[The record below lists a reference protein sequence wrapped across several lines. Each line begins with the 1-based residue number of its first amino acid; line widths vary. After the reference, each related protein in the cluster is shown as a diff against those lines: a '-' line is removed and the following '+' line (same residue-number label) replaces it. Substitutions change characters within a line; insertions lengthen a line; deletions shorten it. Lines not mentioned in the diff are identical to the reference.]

1 MKNQN
6 NIVLYIISAL
16 YLGVHFVPDLGGA
29 DVMGAQWLYTSVV
42 DALVLIYFF
51 LKRAQYS
58 EATKAVFS
66 QKFSLLYTFYF
77 VWALISVS
85 YAINPT
91 EAIVCLA
98 RLASTFFIY
107 TNFAILL
114 YKKEIKSYY
123 LPISVLISLVLFYD
137 SITVISGFTKNA
149 KTMILDQNILS
160 LMGKNGNKNVMAASL
175 LIKFPFV
182 LFVILRSTFL
192 VRVVGVFVLFFGS
205 FALFILN
212 TRSTFVGLF
221 LILIIFAAST
231 IYFKI
236 KSAWPKIVGPLAYF
250 TIPILIAFF
259 SANLVL
265 ENAVKSQEVQGSY
278 GAVTKRIEDI
288 TANTKEESRLR
299 LWKAGLDYISKHPF
313 IGDGYGNWKLASIPY
328 EKEYTNDL
336 FVPYHAHND
345 FIEAAADL
353 GIIGGL
359 AYLGLFILAFL
370 FTIRLWLKEDA
381 TEFRLFATI
390 SFMALTCYFV
400 DAFLN
405 FPTERTSMQT
415 MLTISAA
422 LLFAPIYLMPN
433 LEFKTTPNK
442 NIALLYVLLGCG
454 LISGSMYINN
464 QVFKSLKIQK
474 FVMGEIDTDPK
485 MALEEVENAFPAFP
499 NLSTSTLPIKAL
511 IARYEFRDKNYD
523 VALKLLRESDRDNP
537 YLHYND
543 FIRTAV
549 FADKRQL
556 DSVAYYAYLAF
567 YHWPR
572 SKSYYKN
579 AIFAAS
585 KKRDTLEINK
595 IFKLYNRYRT
605 GGEAYSQYLLGMF
618 EVKGR
623 TDKKML
629 SMLDYAIR
637 NFPEDSTVLINTK
650 NTLNGNVNGVPNG
663 ASLINNNAVN
673 GAIAFKKGRYSA
685 AANYYIKASQAEPEN
700 YTHFEN
706 VGICYYSNKN
716 YQNCIQ
722 YFDKANS
729 FAQNTSG
736 KSHFF
741 KAMAANALG
750 KKDQACSAL
759 NEAKKRAYPDV
770 DVFIKANCK

>member
-1 MKNQN
+1 MKTQN
-6 NIVLYIISAL
+6 NLTLFIVSFV
-16 YLGVHFVPDLGGA
+16 YLIVHFISDFGGA
-29 DVMGAQWLYTSVV
+29 DVMGAQWLYTSIADV
-42 DALVLIYFF
+42 LVLAFIFF
-51 LKRAQYS
+51 QRNLYS
-58 EATKAVFS
+58 EAIKAVFS

-77 VWALISVS
+77 VWAIISVS

-114 YKKEIKSYY
+114 YKKDIKSYY

-137 SITVISGFTKNA
+137 SISVITSFTKNA
-149 KTMILDQNILS
+149 KTMLLDQNILS

-175 LIKFPFV
+175 LIKFPFALLV
-182 LFVILRSTFL
+182 VLRSKF
-192 VRVVGVFVLFFGS
+192 VGRVLGIFILFFGS

-236 KSAWPKIVGPLAYF
+236 KSAWPKIVWPLAYF
-250 TIPILIAFF
+250 IIPISIAFF

-265 ENAVKSQEVQGSY
+265 ENAVKSQEVQGGY
-278 GAVTKRIEDI
+278 GTVTKRIDDI

-299 LWKAGLDYISKHPF
+299 LWKAGLDYVSKHPF

-381 TEFRLFATI
+381 KEFRLFATI

-415 MLTISAA
+415 MLTLTAA
-422 LLFAPIYLMPN
+422 LLFAPVYSLKAHVGIKN
-433 LEFKTTPNK
+433 TSNK
-442 NIALLYVLLGCG
+442 NVALLYILTGFIIIG
-454 LISGSMYINN
+454 GSIYINN
-464 QVFKSLKIQK
+464 QVFKSLKVQK

-511 IARYEFRDKNYD
+511 IARYQFRDKNYD
-523 VALKLLRESDRDNP
+523 AALKLLRESDRDNP

-567 YHWPR
+567 YNWPR

-585 KKRDTLEINK
+585 KKRDTIEIKK
-595 IFKLYNRYRT
+595 IFNLYNRYRT
-605 GGEAYSQYLLGMF
+605 GGEAYSQYLLGMY
-618 EVKGR
+618 EVKGK

-629 SMLDYAIR
+629 SMLEYATR
-637 NFPEDSTVLINTK
+637 KFPEDSVIILNAK
-650 NTLNGNVNGVPNG
+650 NTLLGNAA
-663 ASLINNNAVN
+663 ASKINNNASQ
-673 GAIAFKKGRYSA
+673 GALAFQKGRYTA
-685 AANYYIKASQAEPEN
+685 AAKFYIQASQTEPEN

-706 VGICYYSNKN
+706 IGICYYSNKN
-716 YQNCIQ
+716 YENCIQ

-729 FAQNTSG
+729 FAQNTAG
-736 KSHFF
+736 KSFFF
-741 KAMAANALG
+741 KAMAAIALG

-759 NEAKKRAYPDV
+759 NEAKKRAYPEADT
-770 DVFIKANCK
+770 FIKSNCP

>member
-1 MKNQN
+1 MKTQN
-6 NIVLYIISAL
+6 NLTLFIVSFV
-16 YLGVHFVPDLGGA
+16 YLIVHFVPDFGGA
-29 DVMGAQWLYTSVV
+29 DVMGAQWLYTSIV
-42 DALVLIYFF
+42 DVLVLAFIFF
-51 LKRAQYS
+51 QRNLYS
-58 EATKAVFS
+58 EAIKAVFS

-77 VWALISVS
+77 VWAIISIS
-85 YAINPT
+85 YAINPI

-114 YKKEIKSYY
+114 YKKDIKSYY
-123 LPISVLISLVLFYD
+123 LPISVFISLVLFYD
-137 SITVISGFTKNA
+137 SIAVITSFTKNA
-149 KTMILDQNILS
+149 KTMLLDQNILS

-175 LIKFPFV
+175 LIKFPFA
-182 LFVILRSTFL
+182 LFVVLRSKF
-192 VRVVGVFVLFFGS
+192 VGRVLGIFILFFGS

-236 KSAWPKIVGPLAYF
+236 KSAWPKIVWPLAYF
-250 TIPILIAFF
+250 TIPILIAFL

-265 ENAVKSQEVQGSY
+265 ENAVKSQEVQGGY
-278 GAVTKRIEDI
+278 GTVTKRIDDI

-299 LWKAGLDYISKHPF
+299 LWKAGLDYVSKHPF

-359 AYLGLFILAFL
+359 AYLGLFILAFI
-370 FTIRLWLKEDA
+370 FTLRLWLKEDA
-381 TEFRLFATI
+381 KEFRLFATI

-415 MLTISAA
+415 MLTLTAA
-422 LLFAPIYLMPN
+422 LLFAPAYSLRTHVGIKN
-433 LEFKTTPNK
+433 TSNK
-442 NIALLYVLLGCG
+442 NVALLYILTGFIIIG
-454 LISGSMYINN
+454 GSIYINN
-464 QVFKSLKIQK
+464 QVFKSLKVQK
-474 FVMGEIDTDPK
+474 FVMGEIDSDPK
-485 MALEEVENAFPAFP
+485 MALEEVENAFPAIP

-511 IARYEFRDKNYD
+511 IARYQFRDKNYD
-523 VALKLLRESDRDNP
+523 AALKLLRESDRDNP

-572 SKSYYKN
+572 SSSYYKN
-579 AIFAAS
+579 AIFAAV
-585 KKRDTLEINK
+585 KKRDTLEIK
-595 IFKLYNRYRT
+595 KVFQLYNRYRT
-605 GGEAYSQYLLGMF
+605 GGLAYAQYILGLY
-618 EVKGR
+618 EVKG
-623 TDKKML
+623 TSDKRMFKML
-629 SMLDYAIR
+629 DDATR
-637 NFPEDSTVLINTK
+637 KFPEDSVIISNAK
-650 NTLNGNVNGVPNG
+650 NTLMGNAA
-663 ASLINNNAVN
+663 ASNINNNAAQ
-673 GAIAFKKGRYSA
+673 GALAFQKGQYA
-685 AANYYIKASQAEPEN
+685 AAAKFFLQASQAEPDN

-706 VGICYYSNKN
+706 IGICYYTNKN
-716 YQNCIQ
+716 FGTCIQ

-729 FAQNTSG
+729 FVQNKVG
-736 KSHFF
+736 KSYFF
-741 KAMAANALG
+741 KAMALIASG

-759 NEAKKRAYPDV
+759 NEAKKRSYPESDT
-770 DVFIKANCK
+770 FIKSNCQ

>member
-1 MKNQN
+1 MKILPN
-6 NIVLYIISAL
+6 LSLLIISFL
-16 YLGVHFVPDLGGA
+16 YLIVHFIPDFGGA

-42 DALVLIYFF
+42 DAIVLAYIFF
-51 LKRAQYS
+51 QRNHYS
-58 EATKAVFS
+58 EAIKAVFS
-66 QKFSLLYTFYF
+66 QKFSLLYSFYF
-77 VWALISVS
+77 IWAIISVS

-114 YKKEIKSYY
+114 YKKDIKSYY
-123 LPISVLISLVLFYD
+123 LPISILISLVLFYD
-137 SITVISGFTKNA
+137 SITVISSFTKNT
-149 KTMILDQNILS
+149 KTMLLDQNILS

-182 LFVILRSTFL
+182 LFVILRSRFL
-192 VRVVGVFVLFFGS
+192 VRVVGVFILFFGS

-221 LILIIFAAST
+221 LILLIFAAST

-236 KSAWPKIVGPLAYF
+236 KSAWPKIAWPLAYF
-250 TIPILIAFF
+250 IIPISIAFF

-265 ENAVKSQEVQGSY
+265 ENAVKSQEVQGGY
-278 GAVTKRIEDI
+278 GTVTKRIDDI

-299 LWKAGLDYISKHPF
+299 LWKAGLDYTSKHPF

-353 GIIGGL
+353 GILGGL
-359 AYLGLFILAFL
+359 AYLGLFVLAFF
-370 FTIRLWLKEDA
+370 FTLRIWLKEDA
-381 TEFRLFATI
+381 KEFRLFATI

-415 MLTISAA
+415 MLTLTMG
-422 LLFAPIYLMPN
+422 LLFAP
-433 LEFKTTPNK
+433 T
-442 NIALLYVLLGCG
+442 YVLPNVGKKITFNHYAFFYIVIG
-454 LISGSMYINN
+454 FMIIGGSIYINN
-464 QVFKSLKIQK
+464 QVFKSLKVQK

-485 MALEEVENAFPAFP
+485 MALEEVKNAFPAFP

-523 VALKLLRESDRDNP
+523 VALKLLKESDQDNP
-537 YLHYND
+537 FLHYND
-543 FIRTAV
+543 FIRTAIY
-549 FADKRQL
+549 ADKKNL
-556 DSVAYYAYLAF
+556 DSVSYFAFNAF

-572 SKSYYKN
+572 SSSYYKN
-579 AIFAAS
+579 AIFAAA

-605 GGEAYSQYLLGMF
+605 GGLAYAQYILGLY
-618 EVKGR
+618 EVKGAS
-623 TDKKML
+623 DKRMIN
-629 SMLDYAIR
+629 MLDFAMR
-637 NFPEDSTVLINTK
+637 KFPQDSVIISDAK
-650 NTLNGNVNGVPNG
+650 NTVMGTAATSGN
-663 ASLINNNAVN
+663 INNYAAQ
-673 GAIAFKKGRYSA
+673 GSLAFQKGRYAA
-685 AANYYIKASQAEPEN
+685 AANFYLQASQAEPNN

-706 VGICYYSNKN
+706 IGICYYSNKN
-716 YQNCIQ
+716 YGKCIQ
-722 YFDKANS
+722 YFDIANS
-729 FAQNTSG
+729 FAQNTAG
-736 KSHFF
+736 KSYFF
-741 KAMAANALG
+741 KAMALIASG
-750 KKDQACSAL
+750 KKDQACAAL
-759 NEAKKRAYPDV
+759 NEAKKRSYAEADS
-770 DVFIKANCK
+770 FINVNCQ

>member
-1 MKNQN
+1 MKTQN
-6 NIVLYIISAL
+6 NLTLFIVSFV
-16 YLGVHFVPDLGGA
+16 YLIVHFVPDFGGA
-29 DVMGAQWLYTSVV
+29 DVMGAQWLYTSSV
-42 DALVLIYFF
+42 DAIVLAYIFF
-51 LKRAQYS
+51 QRNQYS
-58 EATKAVFS
+58 EAIKAVFS

-77 VWALISVS
+77 IWAIISVS

-114 YKKEIKSYY
+114 YKKDIKSFF
-123 LPISVLISLVLFYD
+123 LPISILISLVLFYD
-137 SITVISGFTKNA
+137 SIAVISSFTKNA
-149 KTMILDQNILS
+149 KTMLLDQNILS

-175 LIKFPFV
+175 LIKFPFA
-182 LFVILRSTFL
+182 LFVVLRSKFL
-192 VRVVGVFVLFFGS
+192 GRTIGIFVLFFGS

-212 TRSTFVGLF
+212 TRSTFVALF

-236 KSAWPKIVGPLAYF
+236 KSTWPKIVWPLAYF
-250 TIPILIAFF
+250 IIPISIAFF

-265 ENAVKSQEVQGSY
+265 ENAVKSQEVQGGY
-278 GAVTKRIEDI
+278 GTVTKRIDDI

-299 LWKAGLDYISKHPF
+299 LWKAGLDYTSKHPF

-345 FIEAAADL
+345 FIEAAVDL

-370 FTIRLWLKEDA
+370 FTLRLWVKEDA
-381 TEFRLFATI
+381 KEFRLFATI

-415 MLTISAA
+415 MLTLTMG
-422 LLFAPIYLMPN
+422 LLFAPAYSLKTHVEVKNTSYKNVALIYILMG
-433 LEFKTTPNK
+433 FMF
-442 NIALLYVLLGCG
+442 IG
-454 LISGSMYINN
+454 GSIYINN
-464 QVFKSLKIQK
+464 QVFKSLKVQK

-485 MALEEVENAFPAFP
+485 MALEEVENAFPKFP

-511 IARYEFRDKNYD
+511 IARYEFRDKHYD
-523 VALKLLRESDRDNP
+523 VALKLLKESDQDNP
-537 YLHYND
+537 FLHYND
-543 FIRTAV
+543 FIRTAIY
-549 FADKRQL
+549 ADKKNI
-556 DSVAYYAYLAF
+556 DSVSYFAFNAF

-572 SKSYYKN
+572 SSSYYKN
-579 AIFAAS
+579 AIFAAA

-595 IFKLYNRYRT
+595 IFKLYNKYRT
-605 GGEAYSQYLLGMF
+605 GGLAYAQYILGLF
-618 EVKGR
+618 EVKGAS
-623 TDKKML
+623 DKRMFN
-629 SMLDYAIR
+629 MLDFAMR
-637 NFPEDSTVLINTK
+637 KFPEDSVIISNAK
-650 NTLNGNVNGVPNG
+650 NTLLGNAA
-663 ASLINNNAVN
+663 ASNINNNAAQ
-673 GAIAFKKGRYSA
+673 GALAFQKGRFA
-685 AANYYIKASQAEPEN
+685 AAAKFYIQASQAEPEN

-706 VGICYYSNKN
+706 IGICYYSNKN
-716 YQNCIQ
+716 YGKCIQ

-729 FAQNTSG
+729 FTQNTAG
-736 KSHFF
+736 KSYFF
-741 KAMAANALG
+741 KAMAAIALG

-759 NEAKKRAYPDV
+759 NEAKKRSYPESDT
-770 DVFIKANCK
+770 FIKSNCP

>member
-1 MKNQN
+1 MKTQN
-6 NIVLYIISAL
+6 NLTLFIVSFV
-16 YLGVHFVPDLGGA
+16 YLIVHFVPDFGGA
-29 DVMGAQWLYTSVV
+29 DVMGAQWLYTSIV
-42 DALVLIYFF
+42 DVLVLTFIFF
-51 LKRAQYS
+51 QRNLYS
-58 EATKAVFS
+58 EAIKAVFS

-77 VWALISVS
+77 VWAIISVS

-114 YKKEIKSYY
+114 HKKDIKSYY
-123 LPISVLISLVLFYD
+123 LPISVFISLVLFYD
-137 SITVISGFTKNA
+137 SIAVITSFTKNA
-149 KTMILDQNILS
+149 KTMLLDQNILS

-175 LIKFPFV
+175 LIKFPFA
-182 LFVILRSTFL
+182 LFVVLRSKF
-192 VRVVGVFVLFFGS
+192 VGRVLGIFILFFGS

-221 LILIIFAAST
+221 LILTIFAAST

-236 KSAWPKIVGPLAYF
+236 KSAWPKIVWPLAYF
-250 TIPILIAFF
+250 TIPILIAFL

-265 ENAVKSQEVQGSY
+265 ENAVKSQEVQGGY
-278 GAVTKRIEDI
+278 GTVTKRIDDI

-299 LWKAGLDYISKHPF
+299 LWKAGLDYVSKHPF

-359 AYLGLFILAFL
+359 AYLGLFILAFI
-370 FTIRLWLKEDA
+370 FTLRLWLKEDA
-381 TEFRLFATI
+381 KEFRLFATI

-415 MLTISAA
+415 MLTLTAA
-422 LLFAPIYLMPN
+422 LLFAPAYSLKAQVGIKN
-433 LEFKTTPNK
+433 TSNK
-442 NIALLYVLLGCG
+442 NVALLYILTGFIIIG
-454 LISGSMYINN
+454 GSIYINN
-464 QVFKSLKIQK
+464 QVFKSLKVQK

-485 MALEEVENAFPAFP
+485 MALEEVENAFPAIP

-511 IARYEFRDKNYD
+511 IARYQFRDKNYD
-523 VALKLLRESDRDNP
+523 AALKLLRESDRDNP

-572 SKSYYKN
+572 SSSYYKN
-579 AIFAAS
+579 AIFAAV
-585 KKRDTLEINK
+585 KKRDTLEIK
-595 IFKLYNRYRT
+595 KVFQLYNRYRT
-605 GGEAYSQYLLGMF
+605 GGLAYAQYILGLY
-618 EVKGR
+618 EVKG
-623 TDKKML
+623 TSDKRMFKML
-629 SMLDYAIR
+629 DDATR
-637 NFPEDSTVLINTK
+637 KFPEDYVIISNAK
-650 NTLNGNVNGVPNG
+650 NTLMGNAA
-663 ASLINNNAVN
+663 ASNINNNAAQ
-673 GAIAFKKGRYSA
+673 GALAFQKGQYA
-685 AANYYIKASQAEPEN
+685 AAAKFFLQASQAEPDN

-706 VGICYYSNKN
+706 IGICYYTNKN
-716 YQNCIQ
+716 FGTCIQ

-729 FAQNTSG
+729 FVQNKVG
-736 KSHFF
+736 KSYFF
-741 KAMAANALG
+741 KAMALIASG

-759 NEAKKRAYPDV
+759 NEAKKRSYPESDT
-770 DVFIKANCK
+770 FIKSNCQ

>member
-1 MKNQN
+1 
-6 NIVLYIISAL
+6 
-16 YLGVHFVPDLGGA
+16 
-29 DVMGAQWLYTSVV
+29 
-42 DALVLIYFF
+42 
-51 LKRAQYS
+51 
-58 EATKAVFS
+58 
-66 QKFSLLYTFYF
+66 
-77 VWALISVS
+77 
-85 YAINPT
+85 
-91 EAIVCLA
+91 
-98 RLASTFFIY
+98 
-107 TNFAILL
+107 
-114 YKKEIKSYY
+114 
-123 LPISVLISLVLFYD
+123 
-137 SITVISGFTKNA
+137 
-149 KTMILDQNILS
+149 
-160 LMGKNGNKNVMAASL
+160 
-175 LIKFPFV
+175 
-182 LFVILRSTFL
+182 
-192 VRVVGVFVLFFGS
+192 VVGIFVLFFGS

-221 LILIIFAAST
+221 LILIIFISST
-231 IYFKI
+231 LYFKLKL
-236 KSAWPKIVGPLAYF
+236 KSTGPKIIWPLAYF
-250 TIPILIAFF
+250 TLPILIAFF
-259 SANLVL
+259 LANLVL

-278 GAVTKRIEDI
+278 GAVYKRIDDI
-288 TANTKEESRLR
+288 TAHTKEESRLR
-299 LWKAGLDYISKHPF
+299 LWKAGLDYISKHPL

-345 FIEAAADL
+345 FIEATADL

-359 AYLGLFILAFL
+359 AYLGLFVLAFL
-370 FTIRLWLKEDA
+370 FTLRIWLREDA
-381 TEFRLFATI
+381 KEFRLFATI

-415 MLTISAA
+415 MLTLTAA
-422 LLFAPIYLMPN
+422 LLFAPTYFLTKVDQSKNTPLNNTHFKFYSLIYI
-433 LEFKTTPNK
+433 F
-442 NIALLYVLLGCG
+442 ASFC
-454 LISGSMYINN
+454 LIGGSIYINN
-464 QVFKSLKIQK
+464 QVFKSLKVQK

-485 MALEEVENAFPAFP
+485 MALSEVESAFPAFP

-511 IARYEFRDKNYD
+511 VARYEFRDKNYD
-523 VALKLLRESDRDNP
+523 AALKLLRESDRDNP

-585 KKRDTLEINK
+585 EKRDTLEINK

-618 EVKGR
+618 EVKGG

-637 NFPEDSTVLINTK
+637 KFPEDSTVLINTK

-663 ASLINNNAVN
+663 AGFINIDAAN
-673 GAIAFKKGRYSA
+673 GAKAFQKRLYSE
-685 AANYYIKASQAEPEN
+685 AANYYLQANQVEPGN
-700 YTHFEN
+700 YTHLEN
-706 VGICYYSNKN
+706 AGICYYSNKN
-716 YQNCIQ
+716 YDKCIF

-741 KAMAANALG
+741 KAMAAIALG
-750 KKDQACSAL
+750 RKDQACLAL
-759 NEAKKRAYPDV
+759 NEAKKRAYQDV
-770 DVFIKANCK
+770 DAFIKANCK

>member
-1 MKNQN
+1 MKTQN
-6 NIVLYIISAL
+6 NLTLFIVSFV
-16 YLGVHFVPDLGGA
+16 YLIVHFVPDFGGA
-29 DVMGAQWLYTSVV
+29 DVMGAQWLYTSIV
-42 DALVLIYFF
+42 DVLVLAFIFF
-51 LKRAQYS
+51 QRNLYS
-58 EATKAVFS
+58 EAIKAVFS

-77 VWALISVS
+77 VWAIISVS

-114 YKKEIKSYY
+114 YKKDIKTYY

-137 SITVISGFTKNA
+137 SITVISSFTKNA
-149 KTMILDQNILS
+149 KTMLLDQNILS

-182 LFVILRSTFL
+182 LFVVLRSKF
-192 VRVVGVFVLFFGS
+192 VGRLLGIFILFFGS

-236 KSAWPKIVGPLAYF
+236 KSAWPKIVWPLAYF
-250 TIPILIAFF
+250 TIPILIAFL

-265 ENAVKSQEVQGSY
+265 ENAVKSQEVQGGY
-278 GAVTKRIEDI
+278 GTVTKRIDDI

-299 LWKAGLDYISKHPF
+299 LWKAGLDYVSKHPF

-370 FTIRLWLKEDA
+370 FTLRLWLKEDA
-381 TEFRLFATI
+381 KEFRLFATI

-415 MLTISAA
+415 MLTLTAA
-422 LLFAPIYLMPN
+422 LLFAPAYSLKAQVGIKN
-433 LEFKTTPNK
+433 TSNK
-442 NIALLYVLLGCG
+442 NVALLYILTGFIIIG
-454 LISGSMYINN
+454 GSIYINN
-464 QVFKSLKIQK
+464 QVFKSLKVQK
-474 FVMGEIDTDPK
+474 FVMGEIDSDPK
-485 MALEEVENAFPAFP
+485 MALEEVENAFPAIP

-511 IARYEFRDKNYD
+511 IARYQFRDKNYD
-523 VALKLLRESDRDNP
+523 AALKLLRESDRDNP

-567 YHWPR
+567 YNWPR

-585 KKRDTLEINK
+585 KKRDTIEIKK
-595 IFKLYNRYRT
+595 IFNLYNRYRT
-605 GGEAYSQYLLGMF
+605 GGEAYSQYLLGMY
-618 EVKGR
+618 EVKGSA
-623 TDKKML
+623 DKKML
-629 SMLDYAIR
+629 SMLEFATR
-637 NFPEDSTVLINTK
+637 KFPEDSVIILNAK
-650 NTLNGNVNGVPNG
+650 NTLLGTAG
-663 ASLINNNAVN
+663 ASNINNNAAQ
-673 GAIAFKKGRYSA
+673 GALAFQKGRYA
-685 AANYYIKASQAEPEN
+685 AAAKFYLQASQVEPEN

-706 VGICYYSNKN
+706 IGICYYSNKN
-716 YQNCIQ
+716 YENCIQ

-729 FAQNTSG
+729 FAQNAAG
-736 KSHFF
+736 KSYFF
-741 KAMAANALG
+741 KAMAAIALG

-759 NEAKKRAYPDV
+759 NEAKKRAYPEADT
-770 DVFIKANCK
+770 FIKSNCP